1 MKLKKIFQGF
11 LISLFAIV
19 LLIILLEI
27 GIRFFVSS
35 GTPFPST
42 KPKSTSGIPLYI
54 LSDNQMLYCLNP
66 EHPSVSSQGTRDK
79 EYAIPKPRDTL
90 RILILGDSVAYGDF
104 VKRDYLF
111 SEQLEKNLNPRY
123 GKVEV
128 IDAGAQ
134 GYTPFNELHYYR
146 NKGARFQSDIVILSF
161 CFNDVVNPRLHWNYT
176 TEAITNI
183 PKEAIPNPEYDRYH
197 VLPILKA
204 REHPSLLMKSALYR
218 FFYSRINRMKVNE
231 KRYSHENGKKY
242 PVYITGEDTISIK
255 VLLDYSSPEWN
266 WLRSILNQLKEAVK
280 RDGATFVI
288 LIVPLAYQLE
298 EDYPYFPQKLIQRY
312 CEENSIYFL
321 DLLPAFRKNRGERI
335 FIGAIAREG
344 FRDYVDIWHLT
355 PRGHLLAAKEIK
367 AFLLRTGLLQAK

>member
-1 MKLKKIFQGF
+1 
-11 LISLFAIV
+11 
-19 LLIILLEI
+19 
-27 GIRFFVSS
+27 
-35 GTPFPST
+35 
-42 KPKSTSGIPLYI
+42 
-54 LSDNQMLYCLNP
+54 MLYCLNP

-79 EYAIPKPRDTL
+79 AYAIPKPSDTL

-111 SEQLEKNLNPRY
+111 SEQLERNLNLRY

-134 GYTPFNELHYYR
+134 GYTTFNELHYYL
-146 NKGARFQSDIVILSF
+146 NKGTRFQPDIVILSF

-176 TEAITNI
+176 REAIPNI
-183 PKEAIPNPEYDRYH
+183 PGEAIPNPEYDRSH

-204 REHPSLLMKSALYR
+204 REHPSILMKSALYR
-218 FFYSRINRMKVNE
+218 FFYTRINRMKANE
-231 KRYSHENGKKY
+231 KRYSYENGKKY
-242 PVYITGEDTISIK
+242 PVYLTGEDTISIK

-266 WLRSILNQLKEAVK
+266 WLRSIFNQLKEAVK

-312 CEENSIYFL
+312 CKENSIYFL
-321 DLLPAFRKNRGERI
+321 DLLPSFRKNRGKRI

-344 FRDYVDIWHLT
+344 FPGYIDIWHLT
-355 PRGHLLAAKEIK
+355 PRGHQLAAKEIE